1 MAYKF
6 RSRRTVKRLARK
18 SKRNFII
25 TLILIA
31 FLVYAAISWILPNL
45 INGVRAIKNTLSPDK
60 KVVVKTQTPILAPP
74 IFNIP
79 YESTNT
85 AQINIK
91 GYAAPNSKVAL
102 YIDDEKK
109 DTVDTQE
116 DGSFEIKEIKLSLGT
131 NNIYGKSIDEKNG
144 ESLPS
149 KTIKI
154 FFDNEKPTLNIS
166 EPEDNKKIQGGDKKV
181 KIAGKTEIN
190 AQIFIN
196 DSQII
201 IDKDGNFQ
209 SEQLLNE
216 GDNNFNIKAVD
227 QSSNS
232 TEKQIKVTYAP

>member
-6 RSRRTVKRLARK
+6 RSRRVARKLAQK

-25 TLILIA
+25 TLTLIV
-31 FLVYAAISWILPNL
+31 LIGYATINWILPNL
-45 INGVRAIKNTLSPDK
+45 INGVGLVKNTVSPVK
-60 KVVVKTQTPILAPP
+60 KTEVETQNATLAPP
-74 IFNIP
+74 VLNIP
-79 YESTNT
+79 YESTNS

-102 YIDDEKK
+102 YLDDEKK

-131 NNIYGKSIDEKNG
+131 NNIYGKSIDEKNQ

-149 KTIKI
+149 KTFKI
-154 FFDNEKPTLNIS
+154 IFNNEKPTLNIS
-166 EPEDNKKIQGGDKKV
+166 EPEDNKNIKGGDKKV
-181 KIAGKTEIN
+181 KIAGNTKIN
-190 AQIFIN
+190 AQVFIN

-201 IDKDGNFQ
+201 VDRDGKFE
-209 SEQLLNE
+209 SEQPLNE

-227 QSSNS
+227 TASNFTDVS
-232 TEKQIKVTYAP
+232 RKVIYQP

>member
-18 SKRNFII
+18 SKRNFLI

-45 INGVRAIKNTLSPDK
+45 INGVRAIKNTISPVK
-60 KVVVKTQTPILAPP
+60 KAVVETQSPILAPP

-85 AQINIK
+85 AQMNIK

-102 YIDDEKK
+102 YLDDEKK
-109 DTVDTQE
+109 DTVNTQE

-131 NNIYGKSIDEKNG
+131 NNIYGKSIDEKNQ
-144 ESLPS
+144 ESLSS
-149 KTIKI
+149 KTSKI
-154 FFDNEKPTLNIS
+154 IFDNEKPTLNIS
-166 EPEDNKKIQGGDKKV
+166 GPEDNKKIQGGDKKV
-181 KIAGKTEIN
+181 KIAGNTKIN
-190 AQIFIN
+190 AQVFIN
-196 DSQII
+196 GSQII
-201 IDKDGNFQ
+201 VDKDGKFE
-209 SEQLLNE
+209 SEQPLTD

-227 QSSNS
+227 IASNF
-232 TEKQIKVTYAP
+232 TEVSRKVIYQP